1 MRLLLKNWRI
11 CFVSVLWIIL
21 LSLVVCSPESPVE
34 EPPPEVTPEI
44 VIEAPNA
51 DTSLG
56 MGVYSKHCAACH
68 GLNGK
73 GNGFAADFVNDK
85 ERMSKSDEEL
95 LNSIRNG
102 FTGEIGYMPS
112 WKTRLNEEEM
122 VAVLAFIRET
132 FGK

>member
-1 MRLLLKNWRI
+1 MALLPKNWTLM
-11 CFVSVLWIIL
+11 VQIIAGTL
-21 LSLVVCSPESPVE
+21 FLCVISCSGSTQPEF
-34 EPPPEVTPEI
+34 EPKTPEI
-44 VIEAPNA
+44 VIETPNA

-56 MGVYSKHCAACH
+56 MGVYNKHCAACH

-102 FTGEIGYMPS
+102 FTGKIGYMPS
-112 WKTRLNEEEM
+112 WKTRLNEEEI
-122 VAVLAFIRET
+122 VSVLAFIRET

>member
-1 MRLLLKNWRI
+1 M
-11 CFVSVLWIIL
+11 VQIIAGTL
-21 LSLVVCSPESPVE
+21 FLCVISCSEPDDPEF
-34 EPPPEVTPEI
+34 EPKTPEI
-44 VIEAPNA
+44 VIAAPNA

-56 MGVYSKHCAACH
+56 MGVYNKHCAACH

-102 FTGEIGYMPS
+102 FTGKIGYMPS

>member
-1 MRLLLKNWRI
+1 MALLLKNWTLM
-11 CFVSVLWIIL
+11 VQIITGTL
-21 LSLVVCSPESPVE
+21 FLCVISCSSPADPEF
-34 EPPPEVTPEI
+34 EPKTPEI

-56 MGVYSKHCAACH
+56 MGVYNKHCAACH

-102 FTGEIGYMPS
+102 FTGKIGYMPS
-112 WKTRLNEEEM
+112 WKTRLNEEEI
-122 VAVLAFIRET
+122 VSVLAFIRET